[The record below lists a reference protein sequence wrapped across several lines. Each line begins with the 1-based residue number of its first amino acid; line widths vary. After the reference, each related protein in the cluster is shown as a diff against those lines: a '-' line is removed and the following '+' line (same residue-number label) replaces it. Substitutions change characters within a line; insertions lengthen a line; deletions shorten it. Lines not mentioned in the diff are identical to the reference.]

1 MTDFRPKQNTYPSTQ
16 KRTGHTTGPEVA
28 ARRRITWLS
37 AVPRGSAVRP
47 REAGIV
53 IDWKLHS
60 AQINKY
66 LNCLR
71 KSLANN

>member
-53 IDWKLHS
+53 ID
-60 AQINKY
+60 
-66 LNCLR
+66 
-71 KSLANN
+71 